1 MQGFLDSLRGWGAD
15 ALVDRQCLLQVRGGL
30 TGVAF
35 AEVGLAESFQGAR
48 FLWGRVEVA
57 GDG

>member
-35 AEVGLAESFQGAR
+35 VEVGLAESFQGAC
-48 FLWGRVEVA
+48 FF
-57 GDG
+57 